1 MATKTRI
8 VEPSFRIGAGRYL
21 QDNGI
26 LKEIG
31 KEVSLLKCKKA
42 FVMGGTTALSLTQ
55 HTVEES
61 LKKSEID
68 FIFYEFKGFCVPDH
82 CEKIVN
88 SDDFKTCDIV
98 IGIGGGVLMDASK
111 FCAVLSDKPV
121 ICVPTSSATCAAYA
135 PLSVTYSEIGKT
147 LGTKHHNRE
156 VNCVMVDMDILTKQ
170 PARLFV
176 SGVYDSLAKL
186 MELNQRLIGKDES
199 DIEIGLRSS
208 YELSKFLFE
217 RLNQNFDSAL
227 ASIKKGEETKEV
239 FDCVYLA
246 ICLTGVVSGLARGS
260 NQTAIAH
267 KIYESARK
275 LFPEKISKY
284 LHGEVVAV
292 GLIVQAAYNGTDEDA
307 VQFKAKMKE
316 RGMLT
321 SLNDMGVEKTD
332 ENFELLYN
340 TMLASTAMAGTNE
353 EEQLKLKKYLRLII

>member
-31 KEVSLLKCKKA
+31 KEVLLLKGTKA
-42 FVMGGTTALSLTQ
+42 FVMGGTTALSLTRDI
-55 HTVEES
+55 VKASLDES
-61 LKKSEID
+61 NIESV
-68 FIFYEFKGFCVPDH
+68 FYEYKGFCVPEH
-82 CEKIVN
+82 CEEIVASN
-88 SDDFKTCDIV
+88 EFKECDIV
-98 IGIGGGVLMDASK
+98 IGIGGGVLMDSSK
-111 FCAVLSDKPV
+111 LCAIWGDKPV

-156 VNCVMVDMDILTKQ
+156 VNCVLVDMDILSKQ

-186 MELNQRLIGKDES
+186 MELNQRLIGKDENE
-199 DIEIGLRSS
+199 IEIGLRAS
-208 YELSKFLFE
+208 YELSKFLYA
-217 RLNQNFDSAL
+217 RLNENFDIAL
-227 ASIKKGEETKEV
+227 DAIRKGEETKEV

-246 ICLTGVVSGLARGS
+246 IGLTGVVSGLARGS

-275 LFPEKISKY
+275 LFPEKISRY

-292 GLIVQAAYNGTDEDA
+292 GLIVQAAYNGTEEDA
-307 VQFKAKMKE
+307 INFKAKMKE
-316 RGMLT
+316 RGMVT
-321 SLNDMGVEKTD
+321 TLNDMGVEKNS

-340 TMLASTAMAGTNE
+340 MMLSSTAMAGTTE
-353 EEQLKLKKYLRLII
+353 EEQLKLKKYLQLII

>member
-26 LKEIG
+26 LKDIG
-31 KEVSLLKCKKA
+31 KEVLLLKGKKA
-42 FVMGGTTALSLTQ
+42 FVMGGTTALSITREI
-55 HTVEES
+55 VENS
-61 LKKSEID
+61 LKENGID
-68 FIFYEFKGFCVPDH
+68 YIIYEYKGFCVPEH
-82 CEKIVN
+82 CENIVA
-88 SDDFKTCDIV
+88 SDDFKSCDVV
-98 IGIGGGVLMDASK
+98 IGIGGGVLMDSSK
-111 FCAVLSDKPV
+111 LCAVWGDKPV

-156 VNCVMVDMDILTKQ
+156 VNCVLVDMDILAKQ

-186 MELNQRLIGKDES
+186 MELNQRLIGKDENE
-199 DIEIGLRSS
+199 IEIGLRSS
-208 YELSKFLFE
+208 YELSKFLYE
-217 RLNQNFDSAL
+217 RLNENFDTAL
-227 ASIKKGEETKEV
+227 EAIKKGEETKEV

-246 ICLTGVVSGLARGS
+246 IGLTGVVSGLARGS

-275 LFPEKISKY
+275 LFPEKVSKY

-292 GLIVQAAYNGTDEDA
+292 GLIVQAAYNGTEADA
-307 VQFKAKMKE
+307 ENFKAKMKE
-316 RGMLT
+316 RGMVT
-321 SLNDMGVEKTD
+321 TLNDMGVEKTI

-340 TMLASTAMAGTNE
+340 TMLSSTAMAGTTE
-353 EEQLKLKKYLRLII
+353 EEQLKLKKYLSLII

>member
-26 LKEIG
+26 LKDIG
-31 KEVSLLKCKKA
+31 KEVSLLKGKKA

-55 HTVEES
+55 KTVEES
-61 LKKSEID
+61 LNENGIEY
-68 FIFYEFKGFCVPDH
+68 FIYEYKGFCVPEH
-82 CEKIVN
+82 CDKIVE
-88 SDDFKTCDIV
+88 SDEFKSCDVV
-98 IGIGGGVLMDASK
+98 IGIGGGVLMDSSK
-111 FCAVLSDKPV
+111 LCAVLSDKPV

-156 VNCVMVDMDILTKQ
+156 VNCVIVDMDILAKQ

-186 MELNQRLIGKDES
+186 MELNQRLIGKDEE
-199 DIEIGLRSS
+199 DIEIGLRAS
-208 YELSKFLFE
+208 YELSKFLYE

-227 ASIKKGEETKEV
+227 ESIKKGEETKEV

-246 ICLTGVVSGLARGS
+246 IGLTGVVSGLARGS

-292 GLIVQAAYNGTDEDA
+292 GLIVQAAYNGTIDDA
-307 VQFKAKMKE
+307 VAFKEKMSE

-321 SLNDMGVEKTD
+321 SLNEIGVEKTE

-340 TMLASTAMAGTNE
+340 IMLSSTAMAGTTE
-353 EEQLKLKKYLRLII
+353 EEQLKLKKYLHMII